1 MKLNESRLAVA
12 AELNKKLERLNT
24 AALFIYSCSCVET
37 SRAKLRQQIREHPE
51 RALDALHSANT
62 LLLLMRSEF
71 FDCRD
76 LAGDLVES
84 LEHGT
89 KCVLIPEPKP
99 MPTGSE
105 AAPTDQRGGA
115 AK

>member
-1 MKLNESRLAVA
+1 MKLNETRLAVA
-12 AELNKKLERLNT
+12 AELEKKLERLNT
-24 AALFIYSCSCVET
+24 AARFIYSYRGT
-37 SRAKLRQQIREHPE
+37 DRAELRRQIKEQPE
-51 RALDALHSANT
+51 RALDALYSANT

-71 FDCRD
+71 FDCCD

-89 KCVLIPEPKP
+89 KCVLIPKPEP

-115 AK
+115 AE